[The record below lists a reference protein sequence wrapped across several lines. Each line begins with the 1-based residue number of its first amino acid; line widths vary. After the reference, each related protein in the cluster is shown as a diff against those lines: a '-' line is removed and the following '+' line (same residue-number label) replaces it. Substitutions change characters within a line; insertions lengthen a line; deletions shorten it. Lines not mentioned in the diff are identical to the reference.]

1 MLERVDRT
9 GFFWETALI
18 KMITTDK
25 PKTVL
30 ILGMHRSGTSCLA
43 GSLQEAGLYLGEVN
57 TAAPHNAKGN
67 RESLAIMAL
76 QDDLLRANG
85 GDWDAPPATVIWSA
99 EHRARRDA
107 IIATYPPNRIWGF
120 KDPRTLLTLSGWL
133 EALPAVRYVGTFRH
147 PLAVAASLYARNQV
161 AVDQSL
167 ALWMVYNHRL
177 MDEQRRL
184 GFPLV
189 SFDWPPE
196 RYQQRLQAIAPT
208 LGLTVPA
215 AGFSFFEAALRRNAA
230 PQKEPIPSRWL
241 AKWRAW
247 VGGKSHRPEL
257 ALPEPVAALY
267 RQLQRVADG
276 S

>member
-1 MLERVDRT
+1 M
-9 GFFWETALI
+9 
-18 KMITTDK
+18 TTTPE

-107 IIATYPPNRIWGF
+107 IIATYPTDRIWGF
-120 KDPRTLLTLSGWL
+120 KDPRTLITLDGWL
-133 EALPAVRYVGTFRH
+133 EALPSVRCVGTFRH
-147 PLAVAASLYARNQV
+147 PLAVAASLHARNGV
-161 AVDQSL
+161 PIEKSL
-167 ALWMVYNHRL
+167 ALWSTYNCL
-177 MDEQRRL
+177 LLDYQRRL
-184 GFPLV
+184 NFPLV

-196 RYQQRLQAIAPT
+196 RYQQCLQAIAPT
-208 LGLTVPA
+208 LGLTVPV

-230 PQKEPIPSRWL
+230 PREETVPSRWL

-247 VGGKSHRPEL
+247 VGGKTERPESV
-257 ALPEPVAALY
+257 LPEPVAALY
-267 RQLQRVADG
+267 RRLRDVADG